1 MTIVVIKEFAD
12 PNDFSKRYKVG
23 DELTGLDE
31 QRIAY
36 YTSLGIIEVEQ
47 ELEQDTDKEL
57 PESDS
62 SDSSDA
68 SDNWKV
74 VVNQVKAMTDVNELL
89 ELYCKEG
96 ERKTPRKS
104 VQTAIEERLKLLEAQ
119 EKQ

>member
-31 QRIAY
+31 QCIAY
-36 YTSLGIIEVEQ
+36 YTSLGIIEVEKD
-47 ELEQDTDKEL
+47 LEQDADKEL
-57 PESDS
+57 PDSDS
-62 SDSSDA
+62 

-96 ERKTPRKS
+96 ERKTTRKS

-119 EKQ
+119 GKQ